1 MPALNVG
8 IKLASLGMPMK
19 RAVQT
24 AAQLGA
30 TGIELDA
37 RGEIR
42 YDQFTGTALRELRKM
57 LTDLGVRVCAVGFHT
72 RRGYDAPDDLQRRV
86 DATKSAMRFAFALG
100 APVVINHIG
109 CVPADD
115 SSPVW
120 SGLVEVLADLGGY
133 GQHVGAMVAAETGT
147 ESGPALRKLIDALP
161 AANQIAVSFNPGNLI
176 VHGFS
181 ASEAATAL
189 SPCIAHVHAKDAVR
203 DLAQGRGVEVPLGR
217 GSADFPALLGILG
230 ESGYRGYFTVERDN
244 AEDPVTEIGLAV
256 QYLRNL

>member
-8 IKLASLGMPMK
+8 IKLASLGLPLK
-19 RAVQT
+19 KAVQT

-30 TGIELDA
+30 MGIELDV

-72 RRGYDAPDDLQRRV
+72 RRGYDVPDDLQRRV

-109 CVPADD
+109 CVPADGSGPQWD
-115 SSPVW
+115 
-120 SGLVEVLADLGGY
+120 GLVQVLTELGSY
-133 GQHVGAMVAAETGT
+133 GQHVGAMLAAETGS
-147 ESGPALRKLIDALP
+147 ESGPTLRRLIDALP
-161 AANQIAVSFNPGNLI
+161 AASQIAVNFDPGNLI
-176 VHGFS
+176 INGFS
-181 ASEAATAL
+181 CGEAVAAL

-217 GSADFPALLGILG
+217 GSADFPALLGVLE
-230 ESGYRGYFTVERDN
+230 ESGYRGYFTIERDN
-244 AEDPVTEIGLAV
+244 AEDPAAEIGLAV
-256 QYLRNL
+256 QYLKNL